1 MRHFN
6 AKETAGRLR
15 SALSAGVVNWEKLAE
30 AVLGG
35 PALRAD
41 VVARI
46 AELLEGGGDD
56 DA

>member
-1 MRHFN
+1 MRDLT

-15 SALSAGVVNWEKLAE
+15 AALPAGSLNWEKLAV
-30 AVLGG
+30 AVLGR

>member
-1 MRHFN
+1 MRDLT

-15 SALSAGVVNWEKLAE
+15 AALTAGSLNWEKLAV
-30 AVLGG
+30 AVLGR

-46 AELLEGGGDD
+46 AELLEGGGGD

>member
-1 MRHFN
+1 MRDLT

-15 SALSAGVVNWEKLAE
+15 AALTAGSLNWEKLAV
-30 AVLGG
+30 AVLGR

-46 AELLEGGGDD
+46 AELLEGDGDD